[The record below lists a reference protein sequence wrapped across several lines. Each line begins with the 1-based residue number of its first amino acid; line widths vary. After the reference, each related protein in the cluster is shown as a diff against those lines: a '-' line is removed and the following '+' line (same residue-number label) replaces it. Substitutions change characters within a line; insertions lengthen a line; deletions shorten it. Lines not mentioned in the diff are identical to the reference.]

1 MTTRGGAFQKGQSG
15 NPAGRPK
22 GSRSKTAL
30 KLEAILEG
38 EAEAVTRKAVT
49 MAKAGDTVA
58 LRLVLDRLCPP
69 RKDRPVQFDLPDM
82 QTAKD
87 VAGAIAAVVRAVAAG
102 DLTPDEAS
110 TVANVIELQRRAI
123 DTHDLADRLAAI
135 EARLGGE
142 KGAQP

>member
-1 MTTRGGAFQKGQSG
+1 MTTRGRAFQKGQSG

-22 GSRSKTAL
+22 GSRAKTAL
-30 KLEAILEG
+30 KLDAILEG
-38 EAEAVTRKAVT
+38 DAEEVARKAVA

-58 LRLVLDRLCPP
+58 MRLVLDRLCPP
-69 RKDRPVQFDLPDM
+69 RKDRPVQFELPDM

-110 TVANVIELQRRAI
+110 TVASVIEMQRRAI

-135 EARLGGE
+135 EARLAGE